1 MNETCAKRAWNYS
14 CRRRECRGECVV
26 LVAVKIFEE
35 WEEKIGIKGGR
46 ELDRLSTSPLLHAA
60 KIFPFREIK

>member
-1 MNETCAKRAWNYS
+1 M
-14 CRRRECRGECVV
+14 
-26 LVAVKIFEE
+26 VAVKIFEE

>member
-1 MNETCAKRAWNYS
+1 M
-14 CRRRECRGECVV
+14 
-26 LVAVKIFEE
+26 KIFENE
-35 WEEKIGIKGGR
+35 EREEKNWNKRGGGGRR